1 MSLPGDLFKVWQILQ
16 WVAADHDKDGALPSL
31 DDCAY
36 TMRKDEEWLLPL
48 VTQLVERELIDKV
61 GDEYRMHDWDEWQVR
76 KPSDEPDA
84 VLARVRKHRGQP
96 SPDVTPRNALQSVT
110 DVVTPSN
117 ARNAVKTRL
126 DETREEEI
134 KKPPVS
140 LRSTSPRGARIPA
153 HWPSDALL
161 PEMIAYGAEH
171 GIGEKET
178 LAHIREYHDWWSQA
192 TKNATSLDWV
202 KRWRAKF
209 SEDVRVGRV
218 GPATGR
224 GGGMSS
230 NGHAKDFATQRDE
243 ERTRVATTWV
253 PPELRG

>member
-1 MSLPGDLFKVWQILQ
+1 MSKPWLKSWTCSLRKRKVMSLPGDLFKVWQILQ

-48 VTQLVERELIDKV
+48 VAQLVERELIDKV

-126 DETREEEI
+126 EEKREEKEE
-134 KKPPVS
+134 K
-140 LRSTSPRGARIPA
+140 RGEGSAPA
-153 HWPSDALL
+153 TRATRMPDSFVVDESMDEWAFDKGMSDEFVAKHTEAFVLTFRANGNT
-161 PEMIAYGAEH
+161 M
-171 GIGEKET
+171 
-178 LAHIREYHDWWSQA
+178 
-192 TKNATSLDWV
+192 KN
-202 KRWRAKF
+202 WRARWQKWMLDAQ
-209 SEDVRVGRV
+209 EN
-218 GPATGR
+218 
-224 GGGMSS
+224 GGQYKKR
-230 NGHAKDFATQRDE
+230 A
-243 ERTRVATTWV
+243 
-253 PPELRG
+253 